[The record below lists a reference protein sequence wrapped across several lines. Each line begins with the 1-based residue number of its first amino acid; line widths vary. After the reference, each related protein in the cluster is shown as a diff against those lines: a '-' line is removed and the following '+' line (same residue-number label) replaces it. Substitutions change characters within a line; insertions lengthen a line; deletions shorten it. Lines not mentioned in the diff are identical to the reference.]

1 MGEVGEHVGL
11 VEPGHG
17 DLGDDHLLEGGEGA
31 EDALPAGL
39 GAEARGHGEV
49 VALHDAAVHVHL
61 RTVLADMVQAA
72 GALQVAID
80 HQHPAGGLVQLS
92 DQVADD
98 AAELVPVLGELRG
111 AAAVHGLGALGRRL
125 AEQGNGRLVTAAGE
139 IVDGHGHRD
148 DVVALGQPL
157 DARHTHGHLALD
169 DHGRRPGGGDR
180 RAHGSEQ
187 GVQVLAVA
195 GLHGQA
201 VSAQGAGQ
209 IVAGH
214 VVGGVAGDGDV
225 VVVEQEFDGQLP
237 GHRVTGRLGVAA
249 LLLGAVTAEQENRA
263 AGVGLGHAV
272 HMAPQ
277 VAEPAGAEEDAVR
290 VAALGVA
297 VVALAEFP
305 VVEQGFGRLV
315 AVEHAHDV
323 LQGHAMAG
331 LVEVDRV
338 ERVRAFHEAVGDEH
352 LGDDVK
358 GAAGV
363 AAQPLGVRQGGEED
377 DAVAYQADV
386 FLQGGALLRVQPG
399 LIDGQAQ
406 RPVGRQIKWKV
417 HGQIPDGE

>member
-1 MGEVGEHVGL
+1 M
-11 VEPGHG
+11 
-17 DLGDDHLLEGGEGA
+17 A
-31 EDALPAGL
+31 
-39 GAEARGHGEV
+39 
-49 VALHDAAVHVHL
+49 
-61 RTVLADMVQAA
+61 
-72 GALQVAID
+72 
-80 HQHPAGGLVQLS
+80 
-92 DQVADD
+92 
-98 AAELVPVLGELRG
+98 
-111 AAAVHGLGALGRRL
+111 
-125 AEQGNGRLVTAAGE
+125 AAGE
-139 IVDGHGHRD
+139 VVDGHGHRD

-157 DARHTHGHLALD
+157 DAGHAHGHLALD

-237 GHRVTGRLGVAA
+237 GHRVAGGLGVAA
-249 LLLGAVTAEQENRA
+249 LLLGAVTAEQENRL

-297 VVALAEFP
+297 VVALAELP

-323 LQGHAMAG
+323 LQGDPVAG

-338 ERVRAFHEAVGDEH
+338 ERVRALHETVGDEY
-352 LGDDVK
+352 LGHDVI
-358 GAAGV
+358 GATGMP
-363 AAQPLGVRQGGEED
+363 AQPLGVRQGGEKD
-377 DAVAYQADV
+377 DAVAHQGDI
-386 FLQGGALLRVQPG
+386 LLKGGALLRVQPG

-406 RPVGRQIKWKV
+406 RPEGRQVKGEV
-417 HGQIPDGE
+417 HGLILEGEWWCGGAADRLASPDGGAW